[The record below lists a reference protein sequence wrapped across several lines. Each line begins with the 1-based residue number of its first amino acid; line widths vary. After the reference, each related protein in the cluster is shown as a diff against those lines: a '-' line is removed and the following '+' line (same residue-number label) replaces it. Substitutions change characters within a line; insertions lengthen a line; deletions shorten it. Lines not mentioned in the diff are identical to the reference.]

1 MGPMRL
7 TLPLLLALLGACA
20 GPAGTPAAPALL
32 LGEQHDAAEHQQK
45 HRQVI
50 EALARRRELAAV
62 VLEMAQQERS
72 TAGLSASAGEDEVR
86 KALGWNSQ
94 AWPWEAY
101 GPAVMAAVRA
111 GAPVRGSNLSR
122 EQMRTAMQDAQLDG
136 TLPAAALQ
144 RQQEA
149 IRSGHCGM
157 LPQAQILPMA
167 RVQIARDRAMA
178 RQVAAAA
185 VPGKTVVLL
194 AGAGHV
200 DPELGVP
207 QHLPPRFGAQPM
219 VLPPVATGRDY
230 CAELRRQMQAPSPG
244 G

>member
-1 MGPMRL
+1 MRL
-7 TLPLLLALLGACA
+7 TFFLSFAWLAACA
-20 GPAGTPAAPALL
+20 GPAGAPEVPALL
-32 LGEQHDAAEHQQK
+32 LGEQHDAAEHQQ
-45 HRQVI
+45 RQREV
-50 EALARRRELAAV
+50 LASLAARGKLAAV
-62 VLEMAQQERS
+62 VLEMAEQGRT
-72 TAGLSASAGEDEVR
+72 TAGLPASAGEEQVR
-86 KALGWNSQ
+86 QALAWNPK

-111 GAPVRGSNLSR
+111 GVPVRGSNLSR
-122 EQMRTAMQDAQLDG
+122 EQMRAAMQDGRLDA

-149 IRSGHCGM
+149 IRSGHCGL
-157 LPQAQILPMA
+157 LPAAQVLPMT

-178 RQVAAAA
+178 HEVAAAA

-207 QHLPPRFGAQPM
+207 QHLPPRFGAQPV
-219 VLPPVATGRDY
+219 VLPPVATGKDY
-230 CAELRRQMQAPSPG
+230 CAELRRQMQPAPAR
-244 G
+244 